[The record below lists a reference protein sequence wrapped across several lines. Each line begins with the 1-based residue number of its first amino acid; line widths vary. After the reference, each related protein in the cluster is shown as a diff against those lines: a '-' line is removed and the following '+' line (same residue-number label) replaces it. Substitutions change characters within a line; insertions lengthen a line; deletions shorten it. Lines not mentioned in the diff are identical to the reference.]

1 MAPDGSTGIKPKD
14 VIHDT
19 YENGMYWEKRMDMLY
34 YQYVDYIVRTL
45 GHNAQTMI
53 DVGTAS
59 CPYLEWFDWI
69 PEKFSFDMATPYQS
83 ENVVG
88 LQGDFMEYDFD
99 REYDILTCLQVLEH
113 VPKAGVFA
121 RRLLEI
127 AQTVIISVPYKW
139 KPEAVSDHIHD
150 PIDAKKL
157 RRWMGRKPN
166 YAIVVQEPFR
176 TPKRLIAVYDRDP
189 TKWYGRKNNKFRV
202 PRNRITG

>member
-1 MAPDGSTGIKPKD
+1 MAPDGAAGFNPKEGIQN
-14 VIHDT
+14 T
-19 YENGMYWEKRMDMLY
+19 YANGVYWEKRMDRLY

-45 GHNAQTMI
+45 GHDAQSMI

-69 PEKFSFDMATPYQS
+69 PERVSFDMATPYQS

-88 LQGDFMEYDFD
+88 IQGNFMEFDFE

-113 VPKAGVFA
+113 VPNAWKFA
-121 RRLLEI
+121 RKLLEI
-127 AQTVIISVPYKW
+127 SKTVVVSVPYKW
-139 KPEAVSDHIHD
+139 GADAVSDHIHD
-150 PIDAKKL
+150 PIDGKKL

-166 YAIVVQEPFR
+166 YSIIVQEPFR
-176 TPKRLIAVYDRDP
+176 VPRRLIAVYDRDP
-189 TKWYGRKNNKFRV
+189 NKWYGRKNNTYRV